1 MSGTPNNERS
11 PPSFSNSTHS
21 HHSNGYNSISY
32 SSITFI
38 DNYNKNENENAQDDF
53 GSIATPPNIQISQ
66 DSQMNHE
73 IHNPGEL
80 EISAFQLSPVASFF
94 PAEQVYDFM
103 ETENGPLPGA
113 TNCIINYIYY
123 YYSLST
129 TNSR

>member
-1 MSGTPNNERS
+1 MSATQNNERS

-32 SSITFI
+32 ASITFT
-38 DNYNKNENENAQDDF
+38 DNYNKSENENIQDDF

-66 DSQMNHE
+66 ESQMNHE

-80 EISAFQLSPVASFF
+80 EISGFQLSPTASFF

-113 TNCIINYIYY
+113 TNCIIDFNYYR
-123 YYSLST
+123 YSLST